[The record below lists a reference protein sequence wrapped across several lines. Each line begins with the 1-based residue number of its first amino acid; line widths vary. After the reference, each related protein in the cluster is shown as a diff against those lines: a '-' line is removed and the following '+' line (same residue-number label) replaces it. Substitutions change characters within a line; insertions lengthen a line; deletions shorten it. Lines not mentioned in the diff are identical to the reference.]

1 VYVIIGFFGDVY
13 AETLAVFD
21 RRDDPSEPLTTPEVA
36 NSLDAARRTVYKRL
50 EKLASSGE
58 LKTRR

>member
-21 RRDDPSEPLTTPEVA
+21 RRDDPLSHY
-36 NSLDAARRTVYKRL
+36 NSRGGKLARRGSTYRL
-50 EKLASSGE
+50 QTSREAGE
-58 LKTRR
+58 QW

>member
-21 RRDDPSEPLTTPEVA
+21 RRDDPLSHSQLQRWQTRSTR
-36 NSLDAARRTVYKRL
+36 LDVPSTNV
-50 EKLASSGE
+50 
-58 LKTRR
+58 

>member
-50 EKLASSGE
+50 EAGE
-58 LKTRR
+58 QW